1 MPLHV
6 TPAAQEALSQY
17 PVPAGKGF
25 RIEMELTGGWCTV
38 WELHLALDE
47 PRPNDTEIKV
57 DEFLFYMDK
66 FTYHF
71 LGEEKLTLDYNPVQG
86 FLIANDQGIISQGI
100 TING

>member
-1 MPLHV
+1 
-6 TPAAQEALSQY
+6 
-17 PVPAGKGF
+17 
-25 RIEMELTGGWCTV
+25 
-38 WELHLALDE
+38 
-47 PRPNDTEIKV
+47 
-57 DEFLFYMDK
+57 MDK